1 MRCPFSL
8 GRIALITA
16 LGLSAFAATAQ
27 KNPQPLNPDQLEAAI
42 ADRTPGF
49 AGYTYREDGTAVARM
64 VESSGGYNA
73 RELLTYKERAMSTA
87 MLNGVIAA
95 SINRESNRLE
105 VAYNA
110 ALNAEEVKAAIAR
123 LEAAGVPMAA
133 VTLRPSEPMRFR
145 AQVGQS
151 IQTQTPPLAGGSQ
164 IVSGFGTSSA
174 ETECSMGVAAIRDG
188 VVGFVTA
195 SHCGP
200 SVFSFVSNNTF
211 FSPTLQSPLLG
222 NEAADPTGTSCQ
234 AQANRGCR
242 ESDAMFVAAASDV
255 LMDFGK
261 ILRSKSLTV
270 TGTIDVVGTTDYP
283 SVGRVVHKT
292 GRSTGTRAGRI
303 ARTCV
308 DTLLSDGVEGNYL
321 VQCATEVD
329 NPMFSSPGDSGAAIW
344 ISVSGGAKVAGIL
357 SYGNGSTT
365 GFSPWGSVVKEL
377 GALTIR

>member
-1 MRCPFSL
+1 MRCPHHSA
-8 GRIALITA
+8 RIALMAI
-16 LGLSAFAATAQ
+16 LGLSSFAATAQ
-27 KNPQPLNPDQLEAAI
+27 QAQRLNPDQLEAAV

-49 AGYTYREDGTAVARM
+49 AGYVHHEDGRVVARM
-64 VESSGGYNA
+64 VENGSGYNA
-73 RELLTYKERAMSTA
+73 RELLTYKERAISTA
-87 MLNGVIAA
+87 SLNGVIAA
-95 SINRESNRLE
+95 SINRESNRVE

-110 ALNAEEVKAAIAR
+110 ALNAQEVRAVAAR

-133 VTLRPSEPMRFR
+133 VTLRPSEPMKFR

-164 IVSGFGTSSA
+164 IVSGGTSSN
-174 ETECSMGVAAIRDG
+174 ETECSMGVPAIRDG

-195 SHCGP
+195 SHCSA
-200 SVFSFVSNNTF
+200 SVFSFVPNNTF
-211 FSPTLQSPLLG
+211 FAPTLQSPLLG
-222 NEAADPTGTSCQ
+222 NEAVDPAGTNCL

-242 ESDAMFVAAASDV
+242 ESDAMFVAAASDE

-261 ILRSKSLTV
+261 ILRTDSLLNV
-270 TGTIDVVGTTDYP
+270 TRTINVVGTTDYP
-283 SVGRVVHKT
+283 AVGRVVHKT
-292 GRSTGTRAGRI
+292 GRTTGTRAGRI

-344 ISVSGGAKVAGIL
+344 ISVAGGAKVAGIL

-365 GFSPWGSVVKEL
+365 GFSPWGSVVKDL
-377 GALTIR
+377 GPLTVR